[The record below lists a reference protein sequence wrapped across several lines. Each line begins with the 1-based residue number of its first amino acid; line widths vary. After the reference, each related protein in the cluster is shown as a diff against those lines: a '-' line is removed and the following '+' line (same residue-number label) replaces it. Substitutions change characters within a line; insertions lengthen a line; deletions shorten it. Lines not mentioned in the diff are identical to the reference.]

1 MKFVYVDETGDKGQT
16 DVLVMT
22 GLLIDA
28 YLLRKHTASFDRM
41 LTTFL
46 AKRAFSVTGPRR
58 KLPANDSPPC
68 SLTSLVPTLKQLEA
82 CWSWTS

>member
-1 MKFVYVDETGDKGQT
+1 MDCQT
-16 DVLVMT
+16 CPVQKAVLSV
-22 GLLIDA
+22 A
-28 YLLRKHTASFDRM
+28 RASLFFRGSQ
-41 LTTFL
+41 
-46 AKRAFSVTGPRR
+46 RAFSVTGPRR